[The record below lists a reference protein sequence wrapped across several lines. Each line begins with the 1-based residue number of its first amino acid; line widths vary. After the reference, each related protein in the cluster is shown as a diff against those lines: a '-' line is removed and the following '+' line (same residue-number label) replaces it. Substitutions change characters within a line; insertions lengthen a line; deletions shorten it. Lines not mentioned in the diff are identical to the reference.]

1 MLSAHRNDSAIS
13 WILSFWSVF
22 WCIWWGHHSV
32 LWAIALKLFA
42 LKTFI
47 IPLWILV
54 EIFGQ
59 FKIKCSLSVFLYLW
73 GIEISF
79 VGKWV
84 YNLGQ
89 NICRLSHILTQ
100 LLFTSSGTKLD
111 FVTRKGMY
119 ELPHEL
125 PNNLRLRIIGNYQN
139 PWNTWI
145 WWQVLSRPTKCFYQR
160 FS

>member
-1 MLSAHRNDSAIS
+1 MLSTHRNDSAIS

-32 LWAIALKLFA
+32 LWAISLKLFA

-59 FKIKCSLSVFLYLW
+59 FKIKCSLSVFLYPW

-100 LLFTSSGTKLD
+100 FLFTSSGTKLD